1 MDEGDG
7 RYKGHKMRIEF
18 TLHDERSG
26 RPKLY
31 RAADCSELAEIA
43 EQLGFKKEI
52 EALGHCWSWN
62 EGEVRN
68 YYGTEER
75 RYDEIRL
82 APKLTLTRLYIWELK

>member
-1 MDEGDG
+1 MIIV
-7 RYKGHKMRIEF
+7 KF
-18 TLHDERSG
+18 SLHDERSG

-31 RAADCSELAEIA
+31 NAEDCKGLAKIA

-52 EALGHCWSWN
+52 EALGPLWSWN

-82 APKLTLTRLYIWELK
+82 APKLTLLRLLIWQLGENE